1 MKAKDFR
8 NRAWKMLAKN
18 DNYWMLFVSALIAVV
33 VTVATSFLFL
43 LVIGAIM
50 VGLNLIFLNTYRN
63 NEVKIESFIEPFKK
77 SYVNTLVE
85 HLLEMVF
92 IFLWSLLF
100 IVPGIIKAH
109 SYAMA
114 KFILADNP
122 DMEGIAALKA
132 SEKLMYG
139 NRWRLFCLRFSF
151 IGWFFLAVLTFGI
164 GFIFLNPYVKA
175 AETAFYLDLIGET
188 GVQEDEFMEN
198 EVIFIEDNSLN
209 K

>member
-1 MKAKDFR
+1 
-8 NRAWKMLAKN
+8 
-18 DNYWMLFVSALIAVV
+18 
-33 VTVATSFLFL
+33 
-43 LVIGAIM
+43 
-50 VGLNLIFLNTYRN
+50 
-63 NEVKIESFIEPFKK
+63 
-77 SYVNTLVE
+77 
-85 HLLEMVF
+85 MVF

>member
-77 SYVNTLVE
+77 V
-85 HLLEMVF
+85 M
-92 IFLWSLLF
+92 
-100 IVPGIIKAH
+100 
-109 SYAMA
+109 
-114 KFILADNP
+114 
-122 DMEGIAALKA
+122 
-132 SEKLMYG
+132 
-139 NRWRLFCLRFSF
+139 
-151 IGWFFLAVLTFGI
+151 
-164 GFIFLNPYVKA
+164 
-175 AETAFYLDLIGET
+175 LIH
-188 GVQEDEFMEN
+188 
-198 EVIFIEDNSLN
+198 
-209 K
+209 